1 MVCFGI
7 SRLSSLL
14 MECSCMAPQNTGCD
28 SDEGVRFPPLIL
40 YVVN

>member
-14 MECSCMAPQNTGCD
+14 MECSCMAPQTPAMIVMRGF
-28 SDEGVRFPPLIL
+28 VFHP
-40 YVVN
+40 